1 MSEPAYFVALGDG
14 HYMPTEHV
22 SGAWAL
28 DEQHV
33 APALGILCHVVERDL
48 AARRGPGLLISR
60 LSYDILGTMPL
71 EECSVAVEVIRP
83 GRTIELVEAVMSC
96 AGRVG
101 VRLRAWL
108 LHPIETTEISGTD
121 FTSLPA
127 PTEYPEIRSTDLW
140 PGGFIASAKIRRSP
154 DAVPGRGQVWVG
166 TDLPLVVGE
175 EHSALAGAVGMFD
188 IANGMNVKV
197 DPRTVHFPNVDLTAH
212 LFRHPRR
219 GWLGLDTT
227 VSFGAAGLGLTS
239 SVLHDEDGAFGTL
252 QQSLTVRPRKSTS

>member
-14 HYMPTEHV
+14 HYLPTEHV

-33 APALGILCHVVERDL
+33 APALGILCHAVERDL
-48 AARRGPGLLISR
+48 AERRGPELLISR
-60 LSYDILGTMPL
+60 LSYDILGTMPV
-71 EECSVAVEVIRP
+71 EECSVTVEVLRP

-96 AGRVG
+96 RGRVG

-108 LHPIETTEISGTD
+108 LQPIETMGISGSD
-121 FTSLPA
+121 HPA
-127 PTEYPEIRSTDLW
+127 LEAPETYAEIRGEDLW
-140 PGGFIASAKIRRSP
+140 PGGFVASARIRRSP

-175 EHSALAGAVGMFD
+175 EHTALAAAVGMFD

-197 DPRTVHFPNVDLTAH
+197 DPRQVHFPNVDLTAH
-212 LFRHPRR
+212 LFRHPRA

-239 SVLHDEDGAFGTL
+239 SVLHDEDGPFGTL
-252 QQSLTVRPRKSTS
+252 QQSLTVRPRNGAS